1 MQLYTMCCII
11 EHCAVPCVYGLM
23 PTKEQGSYIHFY
35 EAIRD
40 AIRHNWSPTLIMSY
54 FETASISA
62 ASIVFPNVIQ
72 SGCLFHFG
80 KALYR
85 RIQRLP
91 ILHNQYL
98 QNIDFQ
104 RSIRSLQAL
113 SFVPQGL
120 VYSYFCMLLSTLEP
134 TNELRGI
141 VGIVNKHKHVLSYRI
156 YSILHKYLDRS
167 KTYYSTRESYL

>member
-1 MQLYTMCCII
+1 MRQLETPFAII
-11 EHCAVPCVYGLM
+11 GRQLESWVISRRRPLALHLLFF
-23 PTKEQGSYIHFY
+23 Q
-35 EAIRD
+35 
-40 AIRHNWSPTLIMSY
+40 TLSK
-54 FETASISA
+54 
-62 ASIVFPNVIQ
+62 VV
-72 SGCLFHFG
+72 LFHFG

-134 TNELRGI
+134 TNELRDI

-167 KTYYSTRESYL
+167 KTYYSTRESYLWSKWW